1 MSGTIIP
8 FENCDIQE
16 VNFILLDLARRA
28 NFETS
33 TPIRQTIA
41 KQTLAFARFRHSNA
55 PGLLLPYT
63 ETHSA
68 LTHPCLEIA
77 PSADIVDKDCAIKWS
92 TDHISQKLLKT

>member
-33 TPIRQTIA
+33 TPIRRLSQN
-41 KQTLAFARFRHSNA
+41 KLLRLQRFRHSNA

-92 TDHISQKLLKT
+92 TDHISQK